1 MTDTSVL
8 QWRTMVT
15 PIEPLTIVWNSEGL
29 IQADFTDSLDLA
41 KAFINRYKLGTLDSQ
56 QSREG
61 EIEQALQKYFAGDLL
76 ALDEIP
82 VAPVGSAFSCR
93 VWQELVRIPAGT
105 TKTYGQI
112 AKILDKPGAARAV
125 GMACHNNP
133 IGVVV
138 PCHRVVGHNGAL
150 TGYAGG
156 VHIKEWLLR
165 HEGVDVGLV
174 QTSQR
179 SLFA

>member
-1 MTDTSVL
+1 MTDITLL
-8 QWRTMVT
+8 QWRTIET
-15 PIEPLTIVWNSEGL
+15 PIEPLTIVWGAGGL
-29 IQADFTDSLDLA
+29 IQADFTDSLELA
-41 KAFINRYKLGTLDSQ
+41 KAFIGRHKLGPLDSQ
-56 QSREG
+56 QSRER
-61 EIEQALQKYFAGDLL
+61 EIEQALQKYFAGNLL

-82 VAPVGSAFSCR
+82 VAPVGSAFGCR
-93 VWQELVRIPAGT
+93 VWQELSRIPAGT

-133 IGVVV
+133 IGLVV

-165 HEGVDVGLV
+165 HEGVPVDSTNMR
-174 QTSQR
+174 QI
-179 SLFA
+179 SLFG